1 MRHPSS
7 LPTVRKLVIEL
18 SVAVLIGVT
27 LALLRPFG
35 STGVPFSTGL
45 IFWLAVTLGG
55 YLLFRPVMLGAA
67 RLAEVMAFPRLVTFA
82 AATLASSVPL
92 TILVSFASRWAFG
105 SSAATFGQLMGL
117 YGNVLVIS
125 AGVTLIYWLMGRS
138 EAVQSEP
145 QTPTIDAGAAAEQA
159 RFLDRLPPH
168 LGAEL
173 IALQMED
180 HYVRAHTAKGSA
192 LILLRM
198 RDAATELA
206 GIPGAQVHRSWWVA
220 RAAVLSAEV
229 HNRNIRLRLTNGL
242 IVPVARNSVAALAA
256 AGWPVQTIA

>member
-1 MRHPSS
+1 MRQPSP
-7 LPTVRKLVIEL
+7 LPSVRKLVIEL
-18 SVAVLIGVT
+18 SVAVLIGVA

-35 STGVPFSTGL
+35 TTGVPFSTGL
-45 IFWLAVTLGG
+45 SYWLAVTLGG

-67 RLAEVMAFPRLVTFA
+67 HLAEVMTFPLFATMA
-82 AATLASSVPL
+82 AATVVTAAPL
-92 TILVSFASRWAFG
+92 TILIAFANQWAFG
-105 SSAATFGQLMGL
+105 APASNFGAMVGL

-125 AGVTLIYWLMGRS
+125 VGVTSIYWLLNRS
-138 EAVQSEP
+138 DTPLPA
-145 QTPTIDAGAAAEQA
+145 TPTAPDPSLTASGPV

-168 LGAEL
+168 LGSEL

-198 RDAATELA
+198 RDAAAELA

-220 RAAVLSAEV
+220 RAAVLSAEAQD
-229 HNRNIRLRLTNGL
+229 RNVRLRLTNGL
-242 IVPVARNSVAALAA
+242 IVPVARNSVATLAA
-256 AGWPVQTIA
+256 AGWPVQTVA